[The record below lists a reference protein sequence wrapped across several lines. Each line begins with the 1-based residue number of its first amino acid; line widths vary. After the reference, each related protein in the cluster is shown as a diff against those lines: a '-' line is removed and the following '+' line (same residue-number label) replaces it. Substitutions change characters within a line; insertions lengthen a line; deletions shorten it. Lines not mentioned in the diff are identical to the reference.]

1 MSSKQQIA
9 TAVAVQRIRWILAIT
24 IVWMT
29 VEASISPKSGEAY
42 LNYGMVM
49 METCR
54 YADAALAS
62 PELSISSSRPK
73 TLLTP

>member
-42 LNYGMVM
+42 LN
-49 METCR
+49 
-54 YADAALAS
+54 
-62 PELSISSSRPK
+62 
-73 TLLTP
+73 